1 MRSNNNSTDEKDYLA
16 IGQKEYKETNPF
28 GYKEYKETFDS
39 IHWWKTVEYTDE
51 KGEKIVKEINPLG
64 QVMIHQF
71 VNIRENTDE
80 KKENNLDESLLEDLA
95 LLEDLDFDDQ
105 KEAKKE
111 QRFDWNDTPAKET
124 DPNNLTRNDFFKMDW
139 KETQYQLYK
148 LLLNISS
155 SLSNTGSSEKE

>member
-80 KKENNLDESLLEDLA
+80 KKENNLDESLSEDLA

-124 DPNNLTRNDFFKMDW
+124 DQNNLTRNDFFKMDW

>member
-1 MRSNNNSTDEKDYLA
+1 MRSNNNQNEEKDWLA
-16 IGQKEYKETNPF
+16 IGRKLFSETNPF
-28 GYKEYKETFDS
+28 GYKDYKEHFDNTG
-39 IHWWKTVEYTDE
+39 WWKVIEYTDE
-51 KGEKIVKEINPLG
+51 NGKKVNQEINALG
-64 QVMIHQF
+64 QIC
-71 VNIRENTDE
+71 NIVSVQIKENTGE
-80 KKENNLDESLLEDLA
+80 KKENNLDASLSEDLA
-95 LLEDLDFDDQ
+95 LLEDWNFDDQ